1 MRKCTTFYQ
10 IKNKNVIHFALL
22 IFLSTFVAINILILK
37 KMNTLKTLSTIA
49 FSLLVFGIA
58 TAQDEGLVPASALPV
73 NAQTFVNQYFSAND
87 IVSVWQDTE
96 KGKVE
101 EYTVLFAD
109 GTEVEFHADGN
120 WKEVKARNGQVSPKI
135 VPVKIAKY
143 VHKKFPKAMIKE
155 IKKGRTKYEID
166 LTNNVELLF
175 NLNGNFLKIDD

>member
-1 MRKCTTFYQ
+1 MYNFLSN
-10 IKNKNVIHFALL
+10 IKKNVIHFALL

-58 TAQDEGLVPASALPV
+58 TAQDEGLVPASALPA

-135 VPVKIAKY
+135 VPAKIAKY
-143 VHKKFPKAMIKE
+143 VQKKFPKAMIKE

>member
-1 MRKCTTFYQ
+1 
-10 IKNKNVIHFALL
+10 
-22 IFLSTFVAINILILK
+22 
-37 KMNTLKTLSTIA
+37 MNTLKTLSTIA

-58 TAQDEGLVPASALPV
+58 TAQDEGLVPASALPA

-109 GTEVEFHADGN
+109 GTEVD
-120 WKEVKARNGQVSPKI
+120 
-135 VPVKIAKY
+135 
-143 VHKKFPKAMIKE
+143 KKFPKAMIKE